1 MVEINTCI
9 KYSQE
14 IFRKSDIR
22 GIVGKHL
29 TNETVGII
37 GKGIGTFMKRRG
49 VEAITLGRDV
59 RMSSYSFRNALADGI
74 VSTGCDVIDLG
85 MVPTPIAYFS
95 LYFLNVDGGVMI
107 TASHNPSEY
116 NGFKV
121 SFDKSTL
128 FGDDI
133 QNIYH
138 IINNN
143 DFETGR
149 GKLCEKD
156 IIDDYI
162 EKIISLVTI
171 NDPVKFVVDGGNGC
185 FGIVGHK
192 LFEKLGLKPQKL
204 YWEPDGNFPH
214 HHPDPTIPEN
224 MLDLSAKVQSEN
236 AQLGIGFDGDVDRIG
251 VVDENGRMVW
261 GDQLLMLFSRNI
273 LSKNPGATI
282 VGDVKCSQ
290 VLFDDIKKNGGISL
304 ISPTGHSMIKKMMR
318 ETNALLGGEMSG
330 HILFMDN
337 YYGYDDAV
345 FAACRLLE
353 IVSASDLKLSEM
365 LESNTITVNTPVIK
379 LSCPDNIKFRI
390 VDELSEFFKGK
401 YNILDV
407 DGIRLNC
414 KDGWALIRASNTQP
428 ALTLRFEANS
438 AERLNELKKIVYE
451 AIARYEV
458 VRQMNNPA
466 LSNLLLKDHC
476 VN

>member
-1 MVEINTCI
+1 MTKINTCI
-9 KYSQE
+9 KCSQE

-29 TNETVGII
+29 TSDTVEII

-49 VEAITLGRDV
+49 AKVITVGYDARI
-59 RMSSYSFRNALADGI
+59 SSFDFRNAI
-74 VSTGCDVIDLG
+74 VDSILSTGCDLIDIS
-85 MVPTPIAYFS
+85 MVPTPVAYFS
-95 LYFLNVDGGVMI
+95 LHFLGVDGGVMI
-107 TASHNPSEY
+107 TGSHNPSEY
-116 NGFKV
+116 NGFKI
-121 SFDKSTL
+121 SFGTFSL

-133 QNIYH
+133 QEIYRL
-138 IINNN
+138 INND

-149 GKLCEKD
+149 GRLYKRD

-162 EKIISLVTI
+162 DKIISLITLE
-171 NDPVKFVVDGGNGC
+171 NPVKFVVDGGNGC
-185 FGIVGHK
+185 FGVVGHK
-192 LFEKLGLKPQKL
+192 LFEKLGLKPQEL
-204 YWEPDGNFPH
+204 YWKPDGNFPH

-290 VLFDDIKKNGGISL
+290 ILFDDIKKHGGIPE
-304 ISPTGHSMIKKMMR
+304 ISPSGHSIVKNIMM

-337 YYGYDDAV
+337 YYGYDDAI

-365 LESNTITVNTPVIK
+365 IVSETVTVNTPVIQ
-379 LSCPDNIKFRI
+379 LSCPDDIKFRI
-390 VDELSEFFKGK
+390 VDEIGEFFKGK

-438 AERLNELKKIVYE
+438 AEKLNELKKIVYE
-451 AIARYEV
+451 PISQYEV
-458 VRQMNNPA
+458 IHQMNELT
-466 LSNLLLKDHC
+466 LSNLLIEDH
-476 VN
+476 